1 MFREGELAMTKTDTL
16 WTPPAFVSRGEIIRL
31 SDNTL
36 GRRDIP
42 FETHEDIFRIHIG
55 GMDWDIGAMI
65 YEPADPSVVP
75 VGADGKR
82 AGVFLLH
89 GGSGDF
95 RQMEKLAHLLV
106 GKFGFKV
113 VSGTFPGRLY
123 LPDPSRDWPGDTVHP
138 DGTVRTPIWQDG
150 EFVTPDQYDLIRDTS
165 MRDRYGTRLLARAKP
180 GTRFYDRMAAWPLAM
195 EAGMIEANRRHFPEA
210 EYSVY
215 LQGHSTGGPMV
226 SFLSQRIPNA
236 QGVLAAENSPFGY
249 IDEQKHDWAGHLG
262 KIGNYDRVK
271 KKTSNVRKDPFND
284 LYIRS
289 WRDHARYKGP
299 ETLGQ
304 EGPNAL
310 MRLPSLMEEVFADWE
325 KSKARAQFKAEY
337 VITHNIE
344 GSLTEAATVTAKR
357 LGLGPADTE
366 ALVQRYL
373 GYSRELRGP
382 DVKPVPAF
390 LFGIAR
396 DSRDH
401 HIDGYREIVLPLFA
415 KMSPAP
421 RAHVTQFDAG
431 VHHIWAEEEGLPL
444 GIAPAI
450 AQSWLDAITGGF
462 FFVPRR

>member
-1 MFREGELAMTKTDTL
+1 MPKDGA
-16 WTPPAFVSRGEIIRL
+16 WNPPDFVSRNEIVRV
-31 SDNTL
+31 SEAVL
-36 GRRDIP
+36 GRPDFP
-42 FETHEDIFRIHIG
+42 FKTSEDIYRIHTAD
-55 GMDWDIGAMI
+55 MDWDMAAVI
-65 YEPADPSVVP
+65 YEPNDPAVIP
-75 VGADGKR
+75 IGADGKK

-113 VSGTFPGRLY
+113 VSGTFPGRFY
-123 LPDPSRDWPGDTVHP
+123 FPDPSRNWPEDTVHA
-138 DGTVRTPIWQDG
+138 DGTVRTPIWQIG
-150 EFVTPDQYDLIRDTS
+150 EYVTPDQYDLVRDTS

-262 KIGNYDRVK
+262 KIGNFERVK
-271 KKTSNVRKDPFND
+271 KNLTNVRKDPFNE

-289 WRDHARYKGP
+289 WRDRARYMGP
-299 ETLGQ
+299 EALGQ
-304 EGPNAL
+304 EGPNVL
-310 MRLPSLMEEVFADWE
+310 MRLPSLMEEVFEAWE
-325 KSKARAQFKAEY
+325 KAKSRAQFKAEY
-337 VITHNIE
+337 IITHNIV
-344 GSLTEAATVTAKR
+344 GSLTEAAQVTAKR
-357 LGLGPADTE
+357 MGLDAAGTE

-382 DVKPVPAF
+382 DVKPVPGF

-421 RAHVTQFDAG
+421 RVHVMQFDAG
-431 VHHIWAEEEGLPL
+431 VHLIWAEEKDLPL
-444 GIAPAI
+444 GIAPAV
-450 AQSWLDAITGGF
+450 AQSWHDAITGGYF
-462 FFVPRR
+462 LVA

>member
-1 MFREGELAMTKTDTL
+1 MTKSA
-16 WTPPAFVSRGEIIRL
+16 WNPPDFVPRDAIIQT
-31 SDNTL
+31 SAAML
-36 GRRDIP
+36 GKPDIP
-42 FETHEDIFRIHIG
+42 FKTTEDIFRIRAAD
-55 GMDWDIGAMI
+55 MDWDMGAVI
-65 YEPADPSVVP
+65 YEPNDPSVIP
-75 VGADGKR
+75 VGADGKK
-82 AGVFLLH
+82 AGIFLLH

-95 RQMEKLAHLLV
+95 RQMEKLARLLV

-113 VSGTFPGRLY
+113 LSGTFPGRFY
-123 LPDPSRDWPGDTVHP
+123 FPDPSRNWPDDTVHA
-138 DGTVRTPIWQDG
+138 DGTVRTPIWQID
-150 EFVTPDQYDLIRDTS
+150 EYVTPDQYDLVKDTS

-195 EAGMIEANRRHFPEA
+195 EAGMVEMNRRHFPEA

-262 KIGNYDRVK
+262 KIGKFDRVK
-271 KKTSNVRKDPFND
+271 KNLTNVRKDPFND

-289 WRDHARYKGP
+289 WRDLARYKGP

-304 EGPNAL
+304 EGPNSL
-310 MRLPSLMEEVFADWE
+310 MRLPWIMEEVFDEWE
-325 KSKARAQFKAEY
+325 HSKSRAQFKAEY
-337 VITHNIE
+337 IITHNIV

-357 LGLGPADTE
+357 MGLSEQDKK
-366 ALVQRYL
+366 ALIDRYL
-373 GYSRELRGP
+373 GYSQELRGP
-382 DVKPVPAF
+382 NVKRVPGF
-390 LFGIAR
+390 LFGIAK

-401 HIDGYREIVLPLFA
+401 HIDGYREVVLPLFA

-431 VHHIWAEEEGLPL
+431 VHHIWAEEKDLPL

-450 AQSWLDAITGGF
+450 AQSWHDAITGGYF
-462 FFVPRR
+462 LVARP